1 MSERVLGGG
10 EGTGM
15 GCIKIYL
22 QSSMLSVNHE
32 ASPVHHLLVNLLPL
46 LLVCIS
52 AQFWVQRLQGDAGN
66 IHTTPHRH
74 WKETG
79 SSYCFHP
86 TAQNSAYVP
95 PVSSPAGEGPPLLN
109 DGQDHQ
115 TPVH

>member
-66 IHTTPHRH
+66 IHTTPQRH
-74 WKETG
+74 TG
-79 SSYCFHP
+79 VAMFSQDP
-86 TAQNSAYVP
+86 AMTAQQVNP
-95 PVSSPAGEGPPLLN
+95 QPSS
-109 DGQDHQ
+109 HQ
-115 TPVH
+115 VKELS

>member
-52 AQFWVQRLQGDAGN
+52 AQFWVQRLQGDADN
-66 IHTTPHRH
+66 VHITPHRH
-74 WKETG
+74 TG
-79 SSYCFHP
+79 VAMFSQDP
-86 TAQNSAYVP
+86 AVTAQR
-95 PVSSPAGEGPPLLN
+95 LN
-109 DGQDHQ
+109 PQPFSDKVME
-115 TPVH
+115 PI